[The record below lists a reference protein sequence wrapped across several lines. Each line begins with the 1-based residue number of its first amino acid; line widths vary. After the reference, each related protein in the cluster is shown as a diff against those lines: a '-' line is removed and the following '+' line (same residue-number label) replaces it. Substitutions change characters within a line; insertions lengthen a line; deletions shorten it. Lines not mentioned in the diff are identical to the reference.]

1 MGGLAPG
8 KLKSRRGWHSSPR
21 RLHSAI
27 PLFDPGFKNSLQE
40 KLYQLYGAG
49 DILIAID
56 SRRRGPL
63 WSAKMAHSL
72 TAADSFQTKER
83 VHPLGNGVFLSFI
96 GSNPILSR
104 LRPLFRDFVVRWYGN
119 PARIPWKPPD
129 FGVLWEFS
137 SLST

>member
-72 TAADSFQTKER
+72 TAADIQRLIEKGYSQAP
-83 VHPLGNGVFLSFI
+83 VVVGNQVLGVFSFRSFARAIAKI
-96 GSNPILSR
+96 GNKKSVKIEEIR
-104 LRPLFRDFVVRWYGN
+104 V
-119 PARIPWKPPD
+119 
-129 FGVLWEFS
+129 
-137 SLST
+137 